1 MSSVSAA
8 PASLPASVRLAE
20 GRGGLTVVRVAG
32 RAGSAE
38 IYLHGAQVTDFTPV
52 GGQPVLFLSGA
63 SRFEAAAAIRGG
75 VPICFP
81 WFGAHALDPAAPA
94 HGFARLGEWEFVDAH
109 ESDDDVVLTFLLTD
123 TPATRASAWP
133 HRFEARY
140 TVSIGARLTL
150 ALQVTNRETDAFTYE
165 EALHTYLRV
174 SDVRGTTVAG
184 LQGTAFLN
192 QLTGV
197 TEPAE
202 NNPVGF
208 ATETDRLYPGS
219 RGRATVADPDGR
231 TVTIES
237 DGSDS
242 TVVWN
247 PWIDKAARMADFGDD
262 EWPGMLCVETAN
274 VRRDQVRLD
283 AGRSHTT
290 TVVFEVTV

>member
-8 PASLPASVRLAE
+8 PRSLPASVRIGE
-20 GRGGLTVVRVAG
+20 GRGGLTVVRVVG

-38 IYLHGAQVTDFTPV
+38 IYLHGAHVTDFTPA
-52 GGQPVLFLSGA
+52 GGRPVLFLSDL
-63 SRFEAAAAIRGG
+63 SRFEATAAIRGG

-81 WFGAHALDPAAPA
+81 WFGANALDPAAPS
-94 HGFARLGEWEFVDAH
+94 HGFARLIEWELVDAH
-109 ESDDDVVLTFLLTD
+109 ESDDDVVLTFSLTD
-123 TPATRASAWP
+123 TPATRTSAWP

-140 TVSIGARLTL
+140 TVTVGARLTL
-150 ALQVTNRETDAFTYE
+150 ALRVTNRETDALSYE

-174 SDVRGTTVAG
+174 SDVRGTTVSG

-192 QLTGV
+192 QLTAL

-202 NNPVGF
+202 NNPLGF
-208 ATETDRLYPGS
+208 GTETDRLYLGS
-219 RGRATVADPDGR
+219 RGSATVADPDGR

-247 PWIDKAARMADFGDD
+247 PWADKAARMSDFGDD
-262 EWPGMLCVETAN
+262 EWPGMVCVETAN

-283 AGRSHTT
+283 AGQSHTT
-290 TVVFEVTV
+290 TVVFAVSA